1 MIDFIKGEL
10 ILVDKPLYW
19 TSFDVVKKI
28 RKALENK
35 YKQPRLKVGHAGT
48 LDPLATGLMII
59 CTGKL
64 TKEISKYQE
73 YHKEYLAT
81 MKLGATT
88 PSFDLETNIDKD
100 YPVSHINKELVNAT
114 LEKFTGD
121 QYQVP
126 PSFSAKFIDGTRA
139 YKYARNGKNINL
151 SPNKIYIKEINA
163 VNFELPFLEVKV
175 ICSKGTYIRSLVR
188 DIGNSLNSGAHLVKL
203 VRTAIGDY
211 KLGQAISL
219 DDFEKQLKFL

>member
-1 MIDFIKGEL
+1 MTDYIKGEL
-10 ILVDKPLYW
+10 ILINKPLYW

-35 YKQPRLKVGHAGT
+35 YKKPRLKVGHAGT
-48 LDPLATGLMII
+48 LDPLATGLMIV
-59 CTGKL
+59 CTGKM

-73 YHKEYLAT
+73 YHKEYFAT

-88 PSFDLETNIDKD
+88 PSFDLETEIDKN
-100 YPVSHINKELVNAT
+100 YPFLHISKKLINAT
-114 LEKFTGD
+114 LEKFTGAQD
-121 QYQVP
+121 QVP
-126 PSFSAKFIDGTRA
+126 PSFSAKFIDGIRA

-151 SPNKIYIKEINA
+151 SPIKIFIKEINA
-163 VNFELPFLEVKV
+163 VNFKLPLLEIKV

-188 DIGNSLNSGAHLVKL
+188 DIGKSLNSGAHLVKL

-211 KLGQAISL
+211 KLSQAISV
-219 DDFEKQLKFL
+219 DDFEKHLKFL

>member
-1 MIDFIKGEL
+1 MTDYIKGEL
-10 ILVDKPLYW
+10 ILINKPLYW

-28 RKALENK
+28 RKALEKK
-35 YKQPRLKVGHAGT
+35 YKKPRFKVGHAGT

-73 YHKEYLAT
+73 YHKEYFAT

-88 PSFDLETNIDKD
+88 PSFDLETEIDKN
-100 YPVSHINKELVNAT
+100 YPVLHINKELINAT
-114 LEKFTGD
+114 LEKFTGT

-126 PSFSAKFIDGTRA
+126 PSFSAKFIDGIRA

-151 SPNKIYIKEINA
+151 SPNQIFIKKINA
-163 VNFELPFLEVKV
+163 VDFKLPLLQIKV

-188 DIGNSLNSGAHLVKL
+188 DIGKSLNSGAHLVKL
-203 VRTAIGDY
+203 VRTAIGNY
-211 KLGQAISL
+211 RLNRAISV
-219 DDFEKQLKFL
+219 DDFEKHLKFL

>member
-1 MIDFIKGEL
+1 MTDFIKGEIVL
-10 ILVDKPLYW
+10 INKPLYW

-28 RKALENK
+28 RKALEIK
-35 YKQPRLKVGHAGT
+35 YKQPRIKVGHAGT

-73 YHKEYLAT
+73 YQKEYLAT

-88 PSFDLETNIDKD
+88 PSFDLETEIDRN
-100 YPVSHINKELVNAT
+100 YSFSHINKNLVSTT
-114 LEKFTGD
+114 LKEFAGA

-126 PSFSAKFIDGTRA
+126 PSFSAKFVDGIRA
-139 YKYARNGKNINL
+139 YKYARNGEKINL
-151 SPNKIYIKEINA
+151 SPNKIFIKEISI
-163 VNFELPFLEVKV
+163 VKFRLPLLEIKV
-175 ICSKGTYIRSLVR
+175 TCSKGTYIRSLVR
-188 DIGNSLNSGAHLVKL
+188 DIGSSLNSGAHLIKL

-211 KLGQAISL
+211 KLSEAMSI
-219 DDFEKQLKFL
+219 DAFEKQLNFL

>member
-1 MIDFIKGEL
+1 MTDFIKGEL
-10 ILVDKPLYW
+10 ILINKPLYW

-35 YKQPRLKVGHAGT
+35 YKKPRFKVGHAGT

-88 PSFDLETNIDKD
+88 PSFDLETEIDKK
-100 YPVSHINKELVNAT
+100 YPVSHINKELINAT

-126 PSFSAKFIDGTRA
+126 PSFSAKFVDGIRA

-151 SPNKIYIKEINA
+151 SPNKIFIKEINA
-163 VNFELPFLEVKV
+163 VDFKLPLLEIKV

-188 DIGNSLNSGAHLVKL
+188 DIGTSLNSGAHLVKL

-211 KLGQAISL
+211 TLSQAISVN
-219 DDFEKQLKFL
+219 DFEKQLKFL